1 MSIELLLETISATS
15 LKDVAK
21 HWNEARG
28 SKRMPAWS
36 DIKPQA
42 IARHLPS
49 IWSWK
54 FDPQTGIFIGRLA
67 GELIVNAFGESL
79 RGKTGEEFFKDRG
92 GDALIARHTRVV
104 REPCFYH
111 GSGSVF
117 VHAHRAVQGERII
130 MPLSEDGITADGILG
145 MTIYDVAE
153 IMPQGIGDLQSEAGI
168 FIPL

>member
-1 MSIELLLETISATS
+1 
-15 LKDVAK
+15 
-21 HWNEARG
+21 
-28 SKRMPAWS
+28 MPAWS
-36 DIKPQA
+36 DIRPQA

-54 FDPQTGIFIGRLA
+54 LDPQTGILIGRLA
-67 GELIVNAFGESL
+67 GELIVNALGESL

-92 GDALIARHTRVV
+92 GDAVIARLTRVV

-130 MPLSEDGITADGILG
+130 MPLSDDGETADGMIG
-145 MTIYDVAE
+145 MTIYDAAE
-153 IMPQGIGDLQSEAGI
+153 HMQQGVGDLQSEVGT